1 MKLNKLKIIQVFSNG
16 SIIFIYKSYK
26 DSTTNYIF
34 LDKDLK
40 NFNFNLKKHKNLVKN
55 ESFFN
60 YKNKFIKNR

>member
-16 SIIFIYKSYK
+16 SINFIYKSYK